1 MKAAYLAKHGGP
13 EELLI
18 GEVAQPLPGRDQVL
32 VRVYA
37 TAVTPTE
44 FNWAPTF
51 NNRNGEPRSFPIIPS
66 HEFSGVIT
74 ALGDAAKGFRIG
86 DAVYG
91 LNDWYADGAAAEY
104 CVAPAAAVAPAPK
117 ALDHTKAAV
126 VPISALTAWQGLFER
141 ARLKVEERVLIHGGA
156 GGVGV
161 FAVQLAHSRGAH
173 VIATASKH
181 NLEFVR
187 SLGADEVIDHR
198 ATRFEEVAHDMD
210 VVFDAVGG
218 ETLDRSWCVLKPGGR
233 LVTIAAQSEAFS
245 EPRVRSAF
253 FIVEPNQGQ
262 LAEISKLLDSGRIRP
277 FVEAV
282 FGLEQAREAY
292 ARAKSG
298 GMRGKVALLVKNG
311 PDSRP

>member
-1 MKAAYLAKHGGP
+1 MKAAYLTKRGGP

-18 GEVAQPLPGRDQVL
+18 GEVPQPSPGRDQVL

-51 NNRNGEPRSFPIIPS
+51 NNRKGEPRPFPIVPS
-66 HEFSGVIT
+66 HEFSGVIA
-74 ALGDAAKGFRIG
+74 ALGHAANAFKVG

-91 LNDWYADGAAAEY
+91 LNDWYANGAAAEY
-104 CVAPAAAVAPAPK
+104 CVAPATAVAPAPTT
-117 ALDHTKAAV
+117 LDHTKAAV

-141 ARLKVEERVLIHGGA
+141 AKLKAEERVLIHGGA

-161 FAVQLAHSRGAH
+161 FAVQLAKWRGAQ

-181 NLEFVR
+181 NLDFVR
-187 SLGADEVIDHR
+187 SLGADEVIDYR
-198 ATRFEEVAHDMD
+198 TTRFEEIARGMD

-218 ETLDRSWCVLKPGGR
+218 ETLDRSWGVLKPNGR
-233 LVTIAAQSEAFS
+233 LMTIAAQSEAYS
-245 EPRVRSAF
+245 EPRVRGAF

-262 LAEISKLLDSGRIRP
+262 LVEISKLLDSGRIRS

-292 ARAKSG
+292 ARAMRG

-311 PDSRP
+311 T